1 MRPILLST
9 LARVVLIGAG
19 TLACA
24 AGANAAGDR
33 SAHESAM
40 ASAKSTYE
48 AASKQCDAMK
58 GNAKDICVAEAKAA
72 RIKTE
77 EEAEAAYEGTPKAR
91 SRATSAIAE
100 ANYKVARARCDERT
114 GNDKDVCIKVA
125 KAGLTKA
132 KADANANR
140 KTVEAHQDAAKEK
153 REAEYKVAAE
163 KCEALNGDAKSACVK
178 EAKARYG
185 M

>member
-1 MRPILLST
+1 MRSILLST
-9 LARVVLIGAG
+9 LGRIVVFGVG
-19 TLACA
+19 TLVCA
-24 AGANAAGDR
+24 VGANAEGDKV
-33 SAHESAM
+33 AYENAK

-48 AASKQCDAMK
+48 VAGKQCDAMK

-114 GNDKDVCIKVA
+114 GNDKDVCIKEA
-125 KAGLTKA
+125 KATRDKT
-132 KADANANR
+132 KADA
-140 KTVEAHQDAAKEK
+140 KAHLKSTTAMADARDTKM
-153 REAEYKVAAE
+153 EAEYKVAKE
-163 KCEALNGDAKSACVK
+163 KCDSMSGDAKDQCIK
-178 EAKARYG
+178 QAKAKYG
-185 M
+185 Q

>member
-1 MRPILLST
+1 MKKDIVT
-9 LARVVLIGAG
+9 LAAALCCALAG
-19 TLACA
+19 SAFA
-24 AGANAAGDR
+24 ADNATGMDKAAYKSEKDQI
-33 SAHESAM
+33 S
-40 ASAKSTYE
+40 STYK
-48 AASKQCDAMK
+48 ADKKACDPMK

-153 REAEYKVAAE
+153 REAEYKVAAQ

>member
-1 MRPILLST
+1 M
-9 LARVVLIGAG
+9 
-19 TLACA
+19 
-24 AGANAAGDR
+24 
-33 SAHESAM
+33 
-40 ASAKSTYE
+40 
-48 AASKQCDAMK
+48 
-58 GNAKDICVAEAKAA
+58 
-72 RIKTE
+72 
-77 EEAEAAYEGTPKAR
+77 
-91 SRATSAIAE
+91 
-100 ANYKVARARCDERT
+100 
-114 GNDKDVCIKVA
+114 CIKVA

-153 REAEYKVAAE
+153 REAEYKVAAQ